1 MPEAIVIRQRTVLDL
16 GACARVLK
24 SVHRTFG
31 YPVNWPADP
40 VRWLSPQEDI
50 NAWVATADAR
60 VVGHLALAARP
71 SARPA
76 REAMVER
83 FFVDPTSTGLG
94 IGRRLL
100 DHGLASARAQ
110 ALDVALEVADN
121 CQAAVELYRRAGW
134 RETAQMPIDWG
145 RDKASTLLRFEPP
158 TPTESRPL

>member
-1 MPEAIVIRQRTVLDL
+1 
-16 GACARVLK
+16 
-24 SVHRTFG
+24 
-31 YPVNWPADP
+31 
-40 VRWLSPQEDI
+40 
-50 NAWVATADAR
+50 
-60 VVGHLALAARP
+60 
-71 SARPA
+71 
-76 REAMVER
+76 MVER